1 MNFEELTKGSQEAFR
16 ALVEQY
22 SQNVVGACYGF
33 LKNKSDAEDAA
44 QEVFL
49 EVHRSLHGFR
59 KEADLSTWI
68 YRIAINKSIDY
79 LRKQKR
85 QQRISDL
92 RDFFARKNLK
102 KQADHTPHK
111 ELEDE
116 ERKHILQTQIL
127 ALPDNQK
134 IALVLKHYQRLSNAE
149 IARIIQTSESAVE
162 GLLHRARDNLRK
174 KLEKRYEKSE
184 I

>member
-1 MNFEELTKGSQEAFR
+1 MNFEELAKGSQEAFR

-22 SQNVVGACYGF
+22 SRSVVSTCYGF
-33 LKNKSDAEDAA
+33 LKNKADAEDAA
-44 QEVFL
+44 QDVFL
-49 EVHRSLHGFR
+49 EIFTSIRGFR
-59 KEADLSTWI
+59 KEADLNTWI

-85 QQRISDL
+85 RRRISDL
-92 RDFFARKNLK
+92 REFFIRKSQKKRVARSP
-102 KQADHTPHK
+102 QK

-116 ERKHILQTQIL
+116 ERKQILQCQIHSL
-127 ALPDNQK
+127 SDNQK
-134 IALVLKHYQRLSNAE
+134 IALVLKHFKRLSNKE
-149 IARIIQTSESAVE
+149 IAYIMQTSEPAVE
-162 GLLHRARDNLRK
+162 GLLHRARDNLRR